1 MRQSLT
7 PPLSVAAML
16 ALVGWHRAAL
26 LVAAVGLATAAASSA
41 WPSVGHWIEQA
52 LAGFGRLVALAVS
65 VVLLSIVEVLVF
77 LPVAVVSFVCRLSPF
92 GHGGWEQRA
101 GGGASPE
108 RPYGEEPAR
117 FLRRGPVRRAA
128 FGIAWTAGVVVVLA
142 ISNYAVGWMWDE
154 LWGEHDTPAPSAAP
168 LSVDALEA
176 SPQMAAAP
184 WRQEYWQEY
193 LALEYD
199 YVPFLNSRV
208 ADVDGR
214 YITSVGGERRS
225 YVSDQ
230 VTSSSPEV
238 WFFGGSALWGQGQR
252 DLHTI
257 PSVAARQADADGTPL
272 RVVNFGQPGYTTWQ
286 SALLLEQQLAVRTPP
301 DLVVFY
307 DGADDVAV
315 QVERP
320 YDDPS
325 HYNSRAVSG
334 LLQGRDS
341 SREQLGEWWE
351 EYRDT
356 SAVNRLLQGVR
367 SFFAA
372 QPAAAEVTGLEGR
385 VSRIRMRSLDLASF
399 VALRHGVPVV
409 FALQASAGV
418 PGDGGA
424 YRGLD
429 AATLP
434 EGVSTDVTALDLR
447 SALDDEA
454 DGVYLDGV
462 LTNEVGA
469 RLVGASLWRSIADDL
484 P

>member
-1 MRQSLT
+1 MWGSLL
-7 PPLSVAAML
+7 PPVAAAAAL
-16 ALVGWHRAAL
+16 ALVGWRRAAVLVL
-26 LVAAVGLATAAASSA
+26 LVGVTIAVATRA
-41 WPSVGHWIEQA
+41 WPRFGRWVEHG
-52 LAGFGRLVALAVS
+52 LAGFGRLVARVLT

-77 LPVAVVSFVCRLSPF
+77 LPVASVALVFRLSPF
-92 GHGGWEQRA
+92 GHGRWERRGRGTA
-101 GGGASPE
+101 RPE
-108 RPYGEEPAR
+108 RAYGVEPER
-117 FLRRGPVRRAA
+117 VLRRGPVRRAV
-128 FGIAWTAGVVVVLA
+128 FGIAWTAGVVVLLIV
-142 ISNYAVGWMWDE
+142 SNYVVGWTWDE
-154 LWGEHDTPAPSAAP
+154 LWGDHDTPIPSAAP
-168 LSVDALEA
+168 LSVDALGA
-176 SPQMAAAP
+176 APQMAAAA
-184 WRQEYWQEY
+184 WREEYWREY

-225 YVSDQ
+225 YVPDQ
-230 VTSSSPEV
+230 VTSSSLEV

-252 DLHTI
+252 DLQTI
-257 PSVAARQADADGTPL
+257 PSVVARRAEIAGTPL
-272 RVVNFGQPGYTTWQ
+272 RVANFGQPGYTTWQ
-286 SALLLEQQLAVRTPP
+286 SALLLEQQLAVRPPP

-315 QVERP
+315 QVERR

-334 LLQGRDS
+334 LLEGRDS
-341 SREQLGEWWE
+341 AREQLQEWME
-351 EYRDT
+351 EYRET
-356 SAVNRLLQGVR
+356 SAVNRLAQGLRGV
-367 SFFAA
+367 FAV
-372 QPAAAEVTGLEGR
+372 QPAAADEAGLEGR
-385 VSRIRMRSLDLASF
+385 VSSIRMRSLDLASS

-429 AATLP
+429 AALLP
-434 EGVSTDVTALDLR
+434 ESVSSDVASLDLR

-462 LTNEVGA
+462 LTNEEGA
-469 RLVGASLWRSIADDL
+469 RLVGAALWRSIADDL
-484 P
+484 V